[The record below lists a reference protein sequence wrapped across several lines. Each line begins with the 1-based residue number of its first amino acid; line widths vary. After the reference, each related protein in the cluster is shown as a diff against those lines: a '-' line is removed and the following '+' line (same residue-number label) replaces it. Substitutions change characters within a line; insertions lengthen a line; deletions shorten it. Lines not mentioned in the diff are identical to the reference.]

1 MTLDRVGSADILRG
15 TAGVLEVVLS
25 VDGVPTDPDPS
36 PGPQVTVVD
45 AARTLV
51 VPALA
56 IALGGGSGK
65 LRFIVTPDK
74 TAQVGEWLA
83 TWTFNQGG
91 IQQSVTTYHRIVG
104 DVLFTLPEVRVYD
117 GGALANSA
125 AYSDAAILAAR
136 DRIADAFAEI
146 CGVPFGARYLREVA
160 DGDGSESVRISS
172 HRVLALLGIR
182 IRSGATWTALSADEL
197 ADVIVYPRGLLY
209 RETLGVFP
217 AGRRNVEVVYEHG
230 IQPVPAEIRLAGLR
244 LLRDQ
249 LVKSPLDDR
258 ATSQAGEFG
267 TFSLATAGRNGSYF
281 GLPLVDEVL
290 NRYRAERLPVL
301 PEMTTTSSVHAFKN
315 ALVDGLAGRP
325 ALAGVQ
331 VVSAPLTAKDA
342 ARESIQ
348 LGDVDGEQEWSALG
362 KLAREERYTVDVMV
376 WVVRPGSDEAVFR
389 DVRGRAFALFAEV
402 ETFLRSD
409 PTVGNVA
416 RVSAIRRPEVTEG
429 ANPEGRVCRIDFQ
442 VAVEKRLPS

>member
-45 AARTLV
+45 AAGTV
-51 VPALA
+51 VVTPALA

-74 TAQVGEWLA
+74 TAQVSEWLA
-83 TWTFNQGG
+83 TWTFAQGG
-91 IQQSVTTYHRIVG
+91 VQQSVTTFHRVVG
-104 DVLFTLPEVRVYD
+104 DVLFTLAEARTYD
-117 GGALANSA
+117 GAALANSPT
-125 AYSDAAILAAR
+125 YSDAAILAAR

-146 CGVPFGARYLREVA
+146 CGVAFGARYASEVL
-160 DGDGSESVRISS
+160 DGDGSESVRVSS
-172 HRVLALLGIR
+172 HRALAVRSIR
-182 IRSGATWTALSADEL
+182 IRSGATWTALSSDEL
-197 ADVIVYPRGLLY
+197 ADVIVYPRGPLY
-209 RETLGVFP
+209 RETLGTFP
-217 AGRRNVEVVYEHG
+217 VGRRNVEVVYEHG

-290 NRYRAERLPVL
+290 NRYRERVPV
-301 PEMTTTSSVHAFKN
+301 
-315 ALVDGLAGRP
+315 
-325 ALAGVQ
+325 
-331 VVSAPLTAKDA
+331 
-342 ARESIQ
+342 
-348 LGDVDGEQEWSALG
+348 
-362 KLAREERYTVDVMV
+362 
-376 WVVRPGSDEAVFR
+376 
-389 DVRGRAFALFAEV
+389 
-402 ETFLRSD
+402 
-409 PTVGNVA
+409 VA
-416 RVSAIRRPEVTEG
+416 
-429 ANPEGRVCRIDFQ
+429 
-442 VAVEKRLPS
+442 